1 MKQALDHRPQLAKLK
16 AVCILGLAIFLL
28 LLGGLAFLLY
38 YTGWNDPS
46 EQGNFFQELRK
57 FDALLLE
64 TPERLTPRRLN
75 PLLDR
80 LEKRASAATA
90 AKGSEKGKAAAAR
103 SAAFR

>member
-1 MKQALDHRPQLAKLK
+1 MKQALDHQPQLAKLK

-80 LEKRASAATA
+80 TFPLPVFSAN
-90 AKGSEKGKAAAAR
+90 EN
-103 SAAFR
+103 